1 MSKTADA
8 DRGAGERKIDGEKRS
23 KNTGAQE
30 STAPVKFMRDFADG
44 SEKVGEEGRRAFFAL
59 K

>member
-8 DRGAGERKIDGEKRS
+8 DRGGGRKIDGEKRREI
-23 KNTGAQE
+23 TGAQK
-30 STAPVKFMRDFADG
+30 SKAPTKFMQGFIEG